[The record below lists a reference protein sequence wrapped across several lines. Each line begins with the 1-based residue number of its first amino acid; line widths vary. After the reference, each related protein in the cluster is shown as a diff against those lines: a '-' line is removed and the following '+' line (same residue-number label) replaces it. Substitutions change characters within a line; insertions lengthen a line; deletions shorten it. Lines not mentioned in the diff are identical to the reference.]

1 VCPLRV
7 ERAGCNTAVDLAVNA
22 LRDDILTRRD
32 GERLGSEDDVLERLG
47 ISRPTLRQ
55 AARLLEAEELLVVR
69 RGMNGG
75 LFGRRPSSQ
84 AVARMASVYLRA
96 EGTTVV
102 DLARSW
108 FLLLEQS
115 ARLAA
120 DNPDEAARLSLSK
133 KVAELEETSATS
145 GTPPGSEV
153 VHQFAFHLADA
164 SGSSTLRLFVRV
176 LSSVISEMPADVRKV
191 GRIPELHVDV
201 LGNLAEVSAAVL
213 RGDGTQAAG
222 AVHKHADPM
231 IQWLVDCMPSQS
243 V

>member
-1 VCPLRV
+1 
-7 ERAGCNTAVDLAVNA
+7 VNA
-22 LRDDILTRRD
+22 LRDEILARRN
-32 GERLGSEDDVLERLG
+32 GERLGSEVDVLDRLG
-47 ISRPTLRQ
+47 VSRPTLRQ

-69 RGMNGG
+69 RGVNGG
-75 LFGRRPSSQ
+75 LFGRRPSSE

-120 DNPDEAARLSLSK
+120 ENPDDAARLSLSE
-133 KVAELEETSATS
+133 KVAELDQRACASE
-145 GTPPGSEV
+145 TPPGSEA
-153 VHQFAFHLADA
+153 VHLFALHLADV
-164 SGSSTLRLFVRV
+164 SGSSTLRLFVRM
-176 LSSVISEMPADVRKV
+176 LSSLISEMPAEVRRV

-201 LGNLAEVSAAVL
+201 LANLAEISAAVL
-213 RGDGTQAAG
+213 RGDGPQAAW

-231 IQWLVDCMPSQS
+231 IQWLVDSMPGRS